1 MTYCW
6 SKGAD
11 VSSRVSVRTTHGTPS
26 PHSLVA
32 AWLPASIAAFVVA
45 DVIAAL
51 TSETAAEAPHR
62 GNAPLIAAQ

>member
-1 MTYCW
+1 MRENSDAEAFDGLTCPI
-6 SKGAD
+6 GAGG
-11 VSSRVSVRTTHGTPS
+11 SRDKR
-26 PHSLVA
+26 
-32 AWLPASIAAFVVA
+32 PAVIAAFVVA